1 MHCISEQVLP
11 ATQASEEDVYE
22 ETPALRNKRE
32 KKRQRESG
40 EAARV
45 LFGGK
50 AALGMAQEG
59 ANAEARRLASSGG
72 GGEGGGKGDELDV
85 PGKLQNGGVGG
96 GRGGGG
102 GGGGAPASDFA
113 AKRKAKEEA
122 VARLRGAGL
131 GGGVHPAMMPE
142 GSAPDAFAAAM
153 AAEKRRKVMLMEVE
167 RLKGG
172 ATEHGAVLGGV
183 EGGHEGAGDGGA
195 EDGRRHDRH
204 GAVPHADLERTAAA
218 AASLAVAAEG
228 GHAEGDA
235 SLATLKWQMY
245 VGWVAI
251 LGLCGALVGR
261 RFCTRRA
268 KPKGKPGH
276 FAARAL

>member
-1 MHCISEQVLP
+1 
-11 ATQASEEDVYE
+11 
-22 ETPALRNKRE
+22 
-32 KKRQRESG
+32 
-40 EAARV
+40 
-45 LFGGK
+45 
-50 AALGMAQEG
+50 MAQEG

-72 GGEGGGKGDELDV
+72 GGEVGGEGDKLDV
-85 PGKLQNGGVGG
+85 PGKLQNGGGGGGVGG
-96 GRGGGG
+96 GVGGGGG

-167 RLKGG
+167 RLKGE

-195 EDGRRHDRH
+195 EDERRHDRH

>member
-1 MHCISEQVLP
+1 
-11 ATQASEEDVYE
+11 
-22 ETPALRNKRE
+22 
-32 KKRQRESG
+32 
-40 EAARV
+40 
-45 LFGGK
+45 
-50 AALGMAQEG
+50 
-59 ANAEARRLASSGG
+59 
-72 GGEGGGKGDELDV
+72 
-85 PGKLQNGGVGG
+85 
-96 GRGGGG
+96 
-102 GGGGAPASDFA
+102 
-113 AKRKAKEEA
+113 
-122 VARLRGAGL
+122 
-131 GGGVHPAMMPE
+131 MMPE
-142 GSAPDAFAAAM
+142 GAEPGAFAAAM

-167 RLKGG
+167 RLKGE

-183 EGGHEGAGDGGA
+183 EGGHESAGDGGA
-195 EDGRRHDRH
+195 EDRRRHDRH
-204 GAVPHADLERTAAA
+204 GAVPHADLEHIAQYGAMPHADLERTAAA
-218 AASLAVAAEG
+218 AAILAVAAEA